1 MAEDSTQTAVVE
13 EIANLLDQCSPEEL
27 TNILEAI
34 EGGDGLPTDLASEP
48 AAFETKKENGAVN
61 DLPLVDIDIV
71 DKAVEQQEASPA
83 PVPPTSPPPSSGNGR
98 RPVPPGY
105 KRTSSGEV
113 APDEAAVSVGE
124 MKKMLEEHSAG
135 VLNEVRKLLPFP
147 ALPAS
152 GLPIDSSNLQAE
164 YQSGA
169 LNLETL
175 TAILA
180 QRDQEVK
187 GLEARLAELQDQ
199 LSVKD
204 RRVMDLNGE
213 LDCAIREVRHRQ
225 LDLEFQQLKL
235 EERVR
240 SNNELEQAHRSL
252 TARVEEANRDTRHA
266 ALDVD
271 LARSLPRS
279 ARVQG
284 SLPWMLR
291 KNRPWGTDTWGTP

>member
-71 DKAVEQQEASPA
+71 DKAVEQQEASQA

-147 ALPAS
+147 ALADS

-164 YQSGA
+164 YQSGS

-180 QRDQEVK
+180 QRDHEVK

-240 SNNELEQAHRSL
+240 SNNDLEQAHRSL

>member
-71 DKAVEQQEASPA
+71 DKAVEQQEASQA

-240 SNNELEQAHRSL
+240 SNNDLEQAHRSL